1 MKLLLDTHTLLWLV
15 EGDAKLTER
24 AADVVADSEAE
35 LFLSPASCWELGI
48 KVGLG
53 KIQLQEPLVDYLHD
67 AVRLYEL
74 TVLPIG
80 FAHVARVATLPH
92 HHKDP
97 FDRLLVA
104 QALENGLTLLSGD
117 KQLDAYGVARI
128 W

>member
-1 MKLLLDTHTLLWLV
+1 ML
-15 EGDAKLTER
+15 
-24 AADVVADSEAE
+24 AASEAE